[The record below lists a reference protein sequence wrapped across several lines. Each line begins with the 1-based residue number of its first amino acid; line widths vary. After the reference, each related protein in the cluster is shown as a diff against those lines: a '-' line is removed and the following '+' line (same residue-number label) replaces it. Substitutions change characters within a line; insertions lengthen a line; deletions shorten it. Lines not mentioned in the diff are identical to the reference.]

1 MPESSVN
8 SRVYAGAG
16 ARASLGTVFA
26 CRAHAATRL
35 RDVAEDERTMTI
47 QLPRLLRSP
56 TLAVVALSAF
66 VALAATERAAAFCGF
81 YVTGADT
88 SLYAN
93 ATMVVLMR
101 DGTRTVL
108 SMQNNYQGPPDTFAL
123 VIPVPVVL
131 QKENVKVLPKDVFQR
146 VDALGAPRLVEYW
159 EVDPCQVLN
168 RAGDFATASGALPT
182 SAPAAGAAG
191 AAAPVRIEAQ
201 FSVGEYDVVVLS
213 ADDSSALDTWLRD
226 NKYNIPAGA
235 GPVLAPYVAAG
246 MKFFVAKVDAT
257 RVTFNGNQAA
267 LSPLRFHYDT
277 PEFSLPVR
285 LGLLNSQGSQDLIV
299 NVLAAQRYEVANY
312 PNVTVPT
319 NIRVQNDVRGD
330 FGSFYEAL
338 YSRVIEKNPKAVVTE
353 YAWASGSCDPCPTPA
368 LSVQDLLTLG
378 ADVLQTADGSAQPT
392 PGQGPI
398 AGVANNFTLTRLHA
412 RYTKDMLGEDLVFQA
427 ASGITGGRGIPDTK
441 GNLDQAVMQNS
452 GSYSDF
458 QGRYVILH
466 PWDKGIA
473 CTTPQRGFW
482 GGPSGTMGS
491 SPQTQA
497 PANGA
502 LTGAAPRAGDLPAL
516 LAESV
521 PSLSVTAKTPLD
533 PLVPATTAA
542 GSGAPPAAGKPAATT
557 GAAGQVRAA
566 GSKAVPA
573 SAGASA
579 PATPVPTPT
588 TATTKKSS
596 GCAVAEGESDNGL
609 MLAGV
614 LATLAYVGRRRTRR
628 GLAQVEH

>member
-1 MPESSVN
+1 M
-8 SRVYAGAG
+8 
-16 ARASLGTVFA
+16 
-26 CRAHAATRL
+26 AATRS
-35 RDVAEDERTMTI
+35 RTVAEDERTMTAR
-47 QLPRLLRSP
+47 LPRLPRPFIAAL
-56 TLAVVALSAF
+56 VALL
-66 VALAATERAAAFCGF
+66 ALASTERAAAFCGF

-159 EVDPCQVLN
+159 EVDPCQVTTRPGN
-168 RAGDFATASGALPT
+168 FTTTTGAVPMAASP
-182 SAPAAGAAG
+182 SAAAGAS
-191 AAAPVRIEAQ
+191 APVRIEAQ
-201 FSVGEYDVVVLS
+201 FTVGEYDVVVLS

-246 MKFFVAKVDAT
+246 MKFFVAKVEPT

-299 NVLAAQRYEVANY
+299 NILATQRYEVANY

-319 NIRVQNDVRGD
+319 NIRVQNDVRQD
-330 FGSFYEAL
+330 FASFYEAL
-338 YSRVIEKNPKAVVTE
+338 YSRVLEKNPKAVVTE
-353 YAWASGSCDPCPTPA
+353 YAWASGSCDPCPTPP
-368 LSVQDLLTLG
+368 LGTQDLLTLG
-378 ADVLQTADGSAQPT
+378 ADVLQTATGAAQPT
-392 PGQGPI
+392 PGGSGGGGQPFVPVAPGQGPSI
-398 AGVANNFTLTRLHA
+398 AVTNNFTLTRLHA
-412 RYTKDMLGEDLVFQA
+412 RYTKDMLGEDLVFQT

-466 PWDKGIA
+466 PWDKAIS
-473 CTTPQRGFW
+473 CMTPQRGLW

-521 PSLSVTAKTPLD
+521 PSLSVVAKTPVD
-533 PLVPATTAA
+533 PLGPTITTTAA
-542 GSGAPPAAGKPAATT
+542 GSGTQPAAGKPAATT
-557 GAAGQVRAA
+557 TTGAAGQAQAA
-566 GSKAVPA
+566 GSKAVLA
-573 SAGASA
+573 HAGAGA
-579 PATPVPTPT
+579 LTTPV
-588 TATTKKSS
+588 ASTTKKSS
-596 GCAVAEGESDNGL
+596 GCAIAGGASDNGL
-609 MLAGV
+609 MLVGLFAG
-614 LATLAYVGRRRTRR
+614 LMSLGKRRTRR
-628 GLAQVEH
+628 GLARVQH